1 MKKYLITFLVF
12 ASLLLV
18 GCGDAEVKQIEKP
31 IAVSVQK
38 AKIGEIENTNN
49 FTGTTKVKEQTAV
62 TVEMA
67 GIIEEIYV
75 SLGQEVKKGDK
86 LLTIKG
92 DDVENSIK
100 QAQAALELAKANYA
114 NSTDGTVESQQNQLD
129 NSLKLAQMQYDEAKR
144 NYDIYTQLY
153 DQGAVSEDQYKKIE
167 LSLNQAEQQLE
178 LAQKTYETST
188 EKSIPQLKELAEK
201 QLNQAEIAYEVASS
215 NLNKLIL
222 TAPIDGII
230 TAKNF
235 NANEMISQQQPAF
248 IISDSNI
255 IEIDLSVTQSD
266 IDKFKTG
273 EEVEVIIDGQSIT
286 GKVEYVPIIHN
297 EKGSLYT
304 VKVIIDNTET
314 NFRAGMSAEVKLS
327 IEKQEDT
334 INIPKKSVFEED
346 GQQYVYIANSDN
358 IAVKT
363 AVETG
368 IETEKT
374 IEIKSGLNQEDIVV
388 IGGITLISDG
398 TKIFPVEK
406 ES

>member
-1 MKKYLITFLVF
+1 MKKYLVTFLVF

-18 GCGDAEVKQIEKP
+18 GCGDAEVKEVEKP

-67 GIIEEIYV
+67 GTIEEIYV
-75 SLGQEVKKGDK
+75 SLGQEVKKGDR

-92 DDVENSIK
+92 DDLKNSIK
-100 QAQAALELAKANYA
+100 QAEAALELAKANYA
-114 NSTDGTVESQQNQLD
+114 NSTDGTIESQQNQLD

-144 NYDIYTQLY
+144 NYDIYMQLY
-153 DQGAVSEDQYKKIE
+153 ESGAVSEDQYKKIE
-167 LSLNQAEQQLE
+167 LSLNQATQQLE
-178 LAQKTYETST
+178 LSQKTYDTST

-201 QLNQAEIAYEVASS
+201 QLNQAQISYDIASY
-215 NLNKLIL
+215 NLDKLTL
-222 TAPIDGII
+222 TAPVDGVI
-230 TAKNF
+230 TTKNF
-235 NANEMISQQQPAF
+235 NENEMISQQQPAF
-248 IISDSNI
+248 IISSHNI
-255 IEIDLSVTQSD
+255 LEIDLSVTQSD
-266 IDKFKTG
+266 IDNFKTG
-273 EEVEVIIDGQSIT
+273 EEVEVIIYGQSVN
-286 GKVEYVPIIHN
+286 GKIEYVPIVSDA
-297 EKGSLYT
+297 KGSLYI
-304 VKVIIDNTET
+304 VKIIIDNTET

-346 GQQYVYIANSDN
+346 GQKYVYIANSDN

-368 IETEKT
+368 IETERT
-374 IEIKSGLNQEDIVV
+374 IEIKSGITQEDTVV

-406 ES
+406 EE

>member
-1 MKKYLITFLVF
+1 MKKYLVTFLVF

-18 GCGDAEVKQIEKP
+18 GCGDAEVKEVEKP

-38 AKIGEIENTNN
+38 AKSGQIENTNN

-67 GIIEEIYV
+67 GTIEEIYV
-75 SLGQEVKKGDK
+75 SLGEEVKKGDR

-92 DDVENSIK
+92 DDVKNSIK
-100 QAQAALELAKANYA
+100 QAEAALELAKANYA

-144 NYDIYTQLY
+144 NYDIYTQLHES
-153 DQGAVSEDQYKKIE
+153 GAVSEDQYKKIE
-167 LSLNQAEQQLE
+167 LSLNQAKQQLE
-178 LAQKTYETST
+178 LSQKTYDTAT

-201 QLNQAEIAYEVASS
+201 QLNQAQISYDVASS
-215 NLNKLIL
+215 NLDKLTL
-222 TAPIDGII
+222 TAPVDGVI

-248 IISDSNI
+248 IISSPNI
-255 IEIDLSVTQSD
+255 LEIDLSVTQSD
-266 IDKFKTG
+266 IDNFRTG
-273 EEVEVIIDGQSIT
+273 EEVEVIIDGQSVVGQI
-286 GKVEYVPIIHN
+286 EYVPTVSDT
-297 EKGSLYT
+297 KGSLYT
-304 VKVIIDNTET
+304 VKIIIDNTET

-334 INIPKKSVFEED
+334 INIPKKSVFEEE

-368 IETEKT
+368 IETERT
-374 IEIKSGLNQEDIVV
+374 IEIKSGITQEDTVV

-406 ES
+406 EE

>member
-1 MKKYLITFLVF
+1 MKKYLVTFLV
-12 ASLLLV
+12 ATSLLLI
-18 GCGDAEVKQIEKP
+18 GCGKSEVKEVEKP
-31 IAVSVQK
+31 IAVSVQM
-38 AKIGEIENTNN
+38 AKSGEIENTND
-49 FTGTTKVKEQTAV
+49 FTGTTKVKDQTSV

-153 DQGAVSEDQYKKIE
+153 ESGAVSEDQYKKIE
-167 LSLNQAEQQLE
+167 LSLNQAKQQLE
-178 LAQKTYETST
+178 LAQKTYDTST

-201 QLNQAEIAYEVASS
+201 QLNQAQISYDVASS
-215 NLNKLIL
+215 NLDKLTL
-222 TAPIDGII
+222 TAPVDGII

-248 IISDSNI
+248 IISSPNI
-255 IEIDLSVTQSD
+255 LEIDLSVTQSD
-266 IDKFKTG
+266 INNFKTG
-273 EEVEVIIDGQSIT
+273 EEVEVIIDGQSVT
-286 GKVEYVPIIHN
+286 GKVEYVPTVSDT
-297 EKGSLYT
+297 KGSLYT
-304 VKVIIDNTET
+304 VKIIIDNTET

-346 GQQYVYIANSDN
+346 GQKYVYIANSDN

-368 IETEKT
+368 IEAEKT
-374 IEIKSGLNQEDIVV
+374 IEIKSGITQEDTVV

-406 ES
+406 EE

>member
-1 MKKYLITFLVF
+1 MKKYLATFLVVS
-12 ASLLLV
+12 SLFLV
-18 GCGDAEVKQIEKP
+18 GCGKDEVKEVEKP
-31 IAVSVQK
+31 VAVSVQM
-38 AKIGEIENTNN
+38 AKEGEIENTNN
-49 FTGTTKVKEQTAV
+49 FTGTTKLKEQTAV
-62 TVEMA
+62 TAEMA
-67 GIIEEIYV
+67 GTIEEIYV
-75 SLGQEVKKGDK
+75 SLGQEVKKGDR

-92 DDVENSIK
+92 DDLQNSMK

-114 NSTDGTVESQQNQLD
+114 NSTDGTVESQQNQLE

-153 DQGAVSEDQYKKIE
+153 ELGSISEDQYKKIE
-167 LSLNQAEQQLE
+167 LTLNQAQQQLE
-178 LAQKTYETST
+178 LAQKTYNTST

-201 QLNQAEIAYEVASS
+201 QLNQAQISYDVASS
-215 NLNKLIL
+215 NLNKLTL
-222 TAPIDGII
+222 NAPVDGII

-248 IISDSNI
+248 IISSPNI
-255 IEIDLSVTQSD
+255 LEIDLSVTQSD
-266 IDKFKTG
+266 IDNFKTG
-273 EEVEVIIDGQSIT
+273 EEVEIIIDGQPVT
-286 GKVEYVPIIHN
+286 GKVEYVPAVSD

-304 VKVIIDNTET
+304 VKIIIDNTQT

-327 IEKQEDT
+327 IEKQEES
-334 INIPKKSVFEED
+334 INVPKKAVFEEE

-358 IAVKT
+358 VAVKT

-368 IETEKT
+368 IVTEKT
-374 IEIKSGLNQEDIVV
+374 IEIKSGITQDDTVV

-406 ES
+406 ED